1 MGLKG
6 LLERLLDRPFIVSFV
21 CSGMLKFHGVVS
33 AHVGN
38 CILLLLFQI
47 APLVHQSC
55 DTLSK
60 KLEKYAE
67 SGEKVDMWR

>member
-1 MGLKG
+1 
-6 LLERLLDRPFIVSFV
+6 
-21 CSGMLKFHGVVS
+21 MLKFHGVVS

-67 SGEKVDMWR
+67 SGEKVDMWRWEQGLISLNKYIKQVI

>member
-6 LLERLLDRPFIVSFV
+6 LQERVLDRAFIVSYM
-21 CSGMLKFHGVVS
+21 CTGMLKFCREKS
-33 AHVGN
+33 AHEGN
-38 CILLLLFQI
+38 VILLFLFQI

-60 KLEKYAE
+60 KLETFAE

>member
-1 MGLKG
+1 M
-6 LLERLLDRPFIVSFV
+6 
-21 CSGMLKFHGVVS
+21 GVVS

-38 CILLLLFQI
+38 CILLFLFQF

-55 DTLSK
+55 DILSK